1 MTSEYVLQVEKAN
14 KHFGEFHAVKDI
26 SFAIKNGEIVGFL
39 GPNGAGKTTTIRM
52 IMGIYPIDDI
62 ARISVFDNVISSKSH
77 EYKREIGFVP
87 EISNAFSDFTVIE
100 NIIFYGEIFGLKRSL
115 IRDRAEILLSRY
127 NLMDKKDSVVK
138 TLSKGLK
145 QRLNFI
151 LALIHNP
158 SLLIL
163 DEPTSG
169 LDPLSIQL
177 LRQNILKLREDGK
190 TILITTHDLGE
201 AQKLCD
207 RILIINYGRLIADET
222 PAQLQ
227 KRFDLPTQITFT
239 TDPKLSEE
247 NESNFFKEMAVTPN
261 DKGYLL
267 HCNNPLE
274 VMAKLNEI
282 QEKFKISI
290 NNLKVEERSLED
302 IFFHIINNDEK
313 SRKGK

>member
-1 MTSEYVLQVEKAN
+1 MASEYVLHVEKAN
-14 KHFGEFHAVKDI
+14 KFFGKFHAVKDI
-26 SFAIKNGEIVGFL
+26 SFAIRNGEIVGFL

-52 IMGIYPIDDI
+52 IMGIYPLDGNT
-62 ARISVFDNVISSKSH
+62 RITVFNNVISGKSH

-100 NIIFYGEIFGLKRSL
+100 NIVFYGEIFGLKNKL
-115 IRDRAEILLSRY
+115 IRDRANILLKRY

-151 LALIHNP
+151 LALIHDP

-177 LRQNILKLREDGK
+177 LRQNILKLRDEGK

-207 RILIINYGRLIADET
+207 RILILNYGRLIADET

-227 KRFDLPTQITFT
+227 KRFDFKTQITFT
-239 TDPKLSEE
+239 TDPKLSEGE
-247 NESNFFKEMAVTPN
+247 NSNFLKELTATSSENGYMLYCN
-261 DKGYLL
+261 D
-267 HCNNPLE
+267 PLD

-282 QEKFKISI
+282 KEKFNISI
-290 NNLKVEERSLED
+290 NNLMVEERSLED
-302 IFFHIINNDEK
+302 IFLHIINIDEK
-313 SRKGK
+313 SRKEK